1 MRDIEKSTQVLR
13 EEHQLI
19 EKAIEAIADIIQ
31 ELEKGAA
38 LNRRQVWEI
47 AHSFATFVGRS
58 HHSKEDFLLS
68 MMRARKGCSDEYA
81 VRSFYEEHHR
91 VEVLLARLRK
101 TANEYLESVAG
112 SSESVVGSLRD
123 VADFYPG
130 HMWKAD
136 HILFPLADELL
147 SERDQRV
154 LVEQFAWIESA
165 VGGNVVEQLRAIV
178 GEFHPKPTAA

>member
-1 MRDIEKSTQVLR
+1 MSDVKKSTQVLR

-58 HHSKEDFLLS
+58 HHTKEDFLLS
-68 MMRARKGCSDEYA
+68 MIRARKGCSDEYP
-81 VRSFYEEHHR
+81 VRSFYEEHRR
-91 VEVLLARLRK
+91 VEVLLAGLRR
-101 TANEYLESVAG
+101 TANEYLEDANG
-112 SSESVVGSLRD
+112 SSESLVGAFRD
-123 VADFYPG
+123 VVDFYPA

-136 HILFPLADELL
+136 HILFPLADDLL
-147 SERDQRV
+147 SERDQGV

-165 VGGNVVEQLRAIV
+165 VGGDGDEQLRAIAA
-178 GEFHPKPTAA
+178 EFHPKPRVA